1 VEDPWFPGKPVS
13 FPAERFNTAEIEISG
28 CEPYVKNWEVR
39 ALPGETEITGVLVNA
54 RPGEEV
60 TGLLCGIVGGKIRV
74 WWSETATEPDGRF
87 RFGFAPG
94 KGMDST
100 ALFGAHWFGMFAS
113 EDPSFYDFEILPD
126 PLPLEHSLADLTLE
140 EVKELLTVREKVNMS
155 VRIDCQEGR
164 LDRPVL
170 PLDTGYNVLRAWAE
184 GRNSAEADL
193 QIEGKTQRVRLE
205 WPQGQIY
212 LCLKS
217 GVKCIGCGQI
227 LPDQQAWFLHSSG
240 RLEEHPGLCV
250 NYVKIPV
257 SLLLTWDFRPAI
269 REYQRRYPLVFR
281 ELIVLYSSR
290 NAPLLGGVVQ
300 EIFSDV
306 EKMAKLL
313 WTKEKGR
320 ALMLMRREQKG
331 EH

>member
-1 VEDPWFPGKPVS
+1 
-13 FPAERFNTAEIEISG
+13 
-28 CEPYVKNWEVR
+28 
-39 ALPGETEITGVLVNA
+39 
-54 RPGEEV
+54 
-60 TGLLCGIVGGKIRV
+60 
-74 WWSETATEPDGRF
+74 
-87 RFGFAPG
+87 
-94 KGMDST
+94 
-100 ALFGAHWFGMFAS
+100 
-113 EDPSFYDFEILPD
+113 
-126 PLPLEHSLADLTLE
+126 
-140 EVKELLTVREKVNMS
+140 
-155 VRIDCQEGR
+155 
-164 LDRPVL
+164 
-170 PLDTGYNVLRAWAE
+170 
-184 GRNSAEADL
+184 
-193 QIEGKTQRVRLE
+193 
-205 WPQGQIY
+205 
-212 LCLKS
+212 
-217 GVKCIGCGQI
+217 
-227 LPDQQAWFLHSSG
+227 LHSSG

-281 ELIVLYSSR
+281 ELLVLYSSR